1 MTASAKPLE
10 KEVAHRVMLQ
20 QVLREAGAAGVTA

>member
-1 MTASAKPLE
+1 MTASAELE